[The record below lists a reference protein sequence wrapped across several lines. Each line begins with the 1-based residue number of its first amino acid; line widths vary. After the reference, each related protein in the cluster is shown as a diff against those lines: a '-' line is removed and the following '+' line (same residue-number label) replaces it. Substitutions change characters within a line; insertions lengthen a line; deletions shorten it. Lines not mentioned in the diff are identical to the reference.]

1 MAKDETARDGL
12 KGSRNLTLLV
22 PLLGET
28 VAPRFD
34 LAREVLIA
42 RVRKGRLSGEPRVVL
57 LPGPS
62 AEEMCR
68 LILGEHVTHVVCGGI
83 EEVHYQYLT
92 WKKVEV
98 VDRVIG
104 NWEGALRLLLSSELR
119 AGTIVPG
126 PWSSAGPTP

>member
-1 MAKDETARDGL
+1 MAKDEAARDGL
-12 KGSRNLTLLV
+12 KGARSVNLLV

-42 RVRKGRLSGEPRVVL
+42 RARRGRLSGEPRVVL

-62 AEEMCR
+62 AEEICR
-68 LILGEHVTHVVCGGI
+68 LVLAERITHVVCGGI
-83 EEVHYQYLT
+83 EDVHYQYLT

-119 AGTIVPG
+119 PGAIVPG
-126 PWSSAGPTP
+126 PWGSGGRTP